1 MRIILLGPP
10 GGGKGT
16 VAKRLQAEF
25 NIPVI
30 STGVILREAV
40 DKKSK
45 LGVEVKNI
53 MSTGGL
59 VPDYIILEI
68 IKERIKQ
75 EDCKNGYIFD
85 GFPRNIEQANLLKK
99 LDKDQNKYIDYVF
112 YFDIPFSEIIQRLS
126 NRRVCKK
133 CSNNYNLSFNSPN
146 KDNICDLCGGELY
159 QREDDKE
166 ETIKNRLKVFAEQTT
181 PLKKYYEE
189 KKMLKVID
197 ANLSENAFLA
207 IKKILQGSHRQVN
220 GNFKISRR
228 N

>member
-1 MRIILLGPP
+1 MKLILLGPP

-30 STGVILREAV
+30 STGVILRETI

-45 LGVEVKNI
+45 LGTEVNNI
-53 MSTGGL
+53 MSKGIL
-59 VPDYIILEI
+59 VPDHIILEI
-68 IKERIKQ
+68 IKERIKR

-85 GFPRNIEQANLLKK
+85 GFPRNMEQVKLLEK
-99 LDKDQNKYIDYVF
+99 LNKGHNEYIDYVF
-112 YFDIPFSEIIQRLS
+112 YFEIPFSEIIQRLS

-133 CSNNYNLSFNSPN
+133 CSTNYNLLFNPPK

-166 ETIKNRLKVFAEQTT
+166 ETIKNRLEVFTNQTV

-189 KKMLKVID
+189 KKLLKIID
-197 ANLSENAFLA
+197 AHLSKNAFLA
-207 IKKILQGSHRQVN
+207 IKKILQGTH
-220 GNFKISRR
+220 K
-228 N
+228 

>member
-1 MRIILLGPP
+1 MLGPP

-25 NIPVI
+25 DIPVI

-40 DKKSK
+40 EKKSK
-45 LGVEVKNI
+45 LGIEVENI
-53 MSTGGL
+53 MEKGDL
-59 VPDYIILEI
+59 VPDHIILEI

-85 GFPRNIEQANLLKK
+85 GFPRNIKQANSLEK
-99 LDKDQNKYIDYVF
+99 LSKELNEYVDYVF
-112 YFDIPFSEIIQRLS
+112 YFEIPFSKILQRLS

-133 CSNNYNLSFNSPN
+133 CGTNYNLLSNPPKKN
-146 KDNICDLCGGELY
+146 NTCDFCGGELY

-166 ETIKNRLKVFAEQTT
+166 ETVKNRLEVFAKQTI

-189 KKMLKVID
+189 KKLLTAVD
-197 ANLSENAFLA
+197 ANLSENVFFKQV
-207 IKKILQGSHRQVN
+207 KKILKGMQ
-220 GNFKISRR
+220 K
-228 N
+228 

>member
-1 MRIILLGPP
+1 MKLILLGPP

-30 STGVILREAV
+30 STGVILRETI

-45 LGVEVKNI
+45 LGTEVNNI
-53 MSTGGL
+53 MRKGIL
-59 VPDYIILEI
+59 VPDHIILEI
-68 IKERIKQ
+68 IKERIKR

-85 GFPRNIEQANLLKK
+85 GFPRNMEQVKLLEK
-99 LDKDQNKYIDYVF
+99 LNKGHNEYIDYVF
-112 YFDIPFSEIIQRLS
+112 YFEIPFSEIIQRLS

-133 CSNNYNLSFNSPN
+133 CGTNYNLLFNPPK

-166 ETIKNRLKVFAEQTT
+166 ETIKNRLEVFTNQTV

-189 KKMLKVID
+189 KKLLKIID
-197 ANLSENAFLA
+197 AHLSKNAFLA
-207 IKKILQGSHRQVN
+207 IKKILQGTH
-220 GNFKISRR
+220 K
-228 N
+228 

>member
-1 MRIILLGPP
+1 MKLILLGPP

-30 STGVILREAV
+30 STGVILRETI

-45 LGVEVKNI
+45 LGTEVNNI
-53 MSTGGL
+53 MRKGIL
-59 VPDYIILEI
+59 VPDHIILEI
-68 IKERIKQ
+68 IKERIKR

-85 GFPRNIEQANLLKK
+85 GFPRNMEQVKLLEK
-99 LDKDQNKYIDYVF
+99 LNKGHNQYIDYVF
-112 YFDIPFSEIIQRLS
+112 YFEIPFSEIIQRLS

-133 CSNNYNLSFNSPN
+133 CSTNYNLLFNPPK

-166 ETIKNRLKVFAEQTT
+166 ETIKNRLEVFTNQTV

-189 KKMLKVID
+189 KKLLKIID
-197 ANLSENAFLA
+197 AHLSKNAFLA
-207 IKKILQGSHRQVN
+207 IKKILQGTH
-220 GNFKISRR
+220 K
-228 N
+228 

>member
-1 MRIILLGPP
+1 MRLILLGPP

-16 VAKRLQAEF
+16 VAKRLEAEF

-40 DKKSK
+40 NKKNK
-45 LGVEVKNI
+45 LGMEVKNI
-53 MSTGGL
+53 IIKGGL
-59 VPDYIILEI
+59 VPDHIILEI

-85 GFPRNIEQANLLKK
+85 GFPRNIEQANSLEK
-99 LDKDQNKYIDYVF
+99 LNKELNEYIDYVF
-112 YFDIPFSEIIQRLS
+112 YFEIPFSEIIQRLS

-133 CSNNYNLSFNSPN
+133 CSTNYNLLFNPPK
-146 KDNICDLCGGELY
+146 KDNTCDLCGGELY

-166 ETIKNRLKVFAEQTT
+166 DTIKNRLKVFTKQTV
-181 PLKKYYEE
+181 PLKKHYKE
-189 KKMLKVID
+189 KKLLKVID

-207 IKKILQGSHRQVN
+207 IKKIL
-220 GNFKISRR
+220 
-228 N
+228 

>member
-1 MRIILLGPP
+1 MRLILIGPP

-40 DKKSK
+40 EKKNK
-45 LGVEVKNI
+45 LGIEVENI
-53 MSTGGL
+53 MSKGGL
-59 VPDYIILEI
+59 VPDHIILEI

-75 EDCKNGYIFD
+75 EDCKNGYILD
-85 GFPRNIEQANLLKK
+85 GFPRNIEQVNSLEK
-99 LDKDQNKYIDYVF
+99 LNKELNEYIDYVF
-112 YFDIPFSEIIQRLS
+112 YFEIPFDEIIKRLS

-133 CSNNYNLSFNSPN
+133 CSTNYNLSFNSPK
-146 KDNICDLCGGELY
+146 KDNACDLCGGELY

-166 ETIKNRLKVFAEQTT
+166 KTIKNRLKVFAKQTT
-181 PLKKYYEE
+181 PLKKYYKE
-189 KKMLKVID
+189 KKLLKVID

-207 IKKILQGSHRQVN
+207 IKKVLRGMH
-220 GNFKISRR
+220 K
-228 N
+228 

>member
-1 MRIILLGPP
+1 MRLILLGPP

-40 DKKSK
+40 EKKNK
-45 LGVEVKNI
+45 LGIEVENI
-53 MSTGGL
+53 MSKGGL
-59 VPDYIILEI
+59 VSDHIILEI
-68 IKERIKQ
+68 IKERIKR

-85 GFPRNIEQANLLKK
+85 GFPRNIEQENSLEK
-99 LDKDQNKYIDYVF
+99 LNKELNEYIDYVF
-112 YFDIPFSEIIQRLS
+112 YFEIPFDEIVKRLS

-133 CSNNYNLSFNSPN
+133 CSTNYNLSFNPPE
-146 KDNICDLCGGELY
+146 KDNTCDFCGGELY

-166 ETIKNRLKVFAEQTT
+166 ETIKNRLKVFAKQTI
-181 PLKKYYEE
+181 PLKKYYKE
-189 KKMLKVID
+189 KKLLKVID

-207 IKKILQGSHRQVN
+207 IQKVLRGMHK
-220 GNFKISRR
+220 
-228 N
+228 

>member
-1 MRIILLGPP
+1 MRSIFLGPP

-16 VAKRLQAEF
+16 VAKRLQSEF

-45 LGVEVKNI
+45 LGMEVENI
-53 MSTGGL
+53 MSKGGL
-59 VPDYIILEI
+59 VPDHIILEI

-75 EDCKNGYIFD
+75 GDCRNGYIFD
-85 GFPRNIEQANLLKK
+85 GFPRNIEQANSLEK
-99 LDKDQNKYIDYVF
+99 LNKELNEYIDYVF
-112 YFDIPFSEIIQRLS
+112 YFEIPFSEIIQRLS

-133 CSNNYNLSFNSPN
+133 CSTNYNLSFNPPE
-146 KDNICDLCGGELY
+146 KDNTCDLCGGELY

-166 ETIKNRLKVFAEQTT
+166 ETIKNRLEVFAKQTI
-181 PLKKYYEE
+181 PLKKYYKE
-189 KKMLKVID
+189 KKLLKVID

-207 IKKILQGSHRQVN
+207 IQKVLRGMYK
-220 GNFKISRR
+220 
-228 N
+228 

>member
-1 MRIILLGPP
+1 MRLILLGPP

-16 VAKRLQAEF
+16 VAKRLEAEF

-40 DKKSK
+40 NKKNK
-45 LGVEVKNI
+45 LGMEVKNI
-53 MSTGGL
+53 MTKGGL
-59 VPDYIILEI
+59 VPDHIILEI

-85 GFPRNIEQANLLKK
+85 GFPRNI
-99 LDKDQNKYIDYVF
+99 
-112 YFDIPFSEIIQRLS
+112 FSEIIQRLS

-133 CSNNYNLSFNSPN
+133 CSTNYNLLFNPPK
-146 KDNICDLCGGELY
+146 KDNTCDLCGGELY

-166 ETIKNRLKVFAEQTT
+166 DTIKNRLKVFTKQTV
-181 PLKKYYEE
+181 PLKKYYKE
-189 KKMLKVID
+189 KKLLKVID

-207 IKKILQGSHRQVN
+207 IKKIL
-220 GNFKISRR
+220 
-228 N
+228 